1 MLSPEHRRT
10 SGGEPSPG
18 RRRRGGPAFGARVR
32 RGAAHLGRT
41 SKALRAAPAEYASM
55 VNRDFER
62 SVERRIRLWILEQE
76 FDRKREGQRL
86 ALQQA
91 ASRDAQK

>member
-1 MLSPEHRRT
+1 MA
-10 SGGEPSPG
+10 G
-18 RRRRGGPAFGARVR
+18 RD
-32 RGAAHLGRT
+32 LE
-41 SKALRAAPAEYASM
+41 K
-55 VNRDFER
+55 

-91 ASRDAQK
+91 AARDAHK